1 MSTELTAAH
10 CANPFLTRTMV
21 WIYHQI
27 QWLCRYRPVVFTQA
41 VLNRDTF
48 PVETLYSSEDLPLI
62 RRIAFRMIRK
72 IRGTYAGYGD
82 LFRQEGVRV
91 LHAHF
96 GQEGYRCLE
105 VAKETGVPLVTTFYG
120 VDVSALPRQSVWQK
134 RFDRLFKE
142 GQRFLAE
149 GPHMG
154 ERLADLGCPPEKIR
168 VHRLGVDT
176 LAIPFQDRREGPQVI
191 LMYANFREKKGHIYG
206 VRAFAKIADAFP
218 KSRMRMIGEGPLLG
232 EIEKEI
238 GESGVAE
245 RVEFLGALPHKTC
258 IGELAKATILLYP
271 SVTAGDGDTEGGAPV
286 GVIEALASGL
296 PVVSSL
302 HADIP
307 AVAPDGKC
315 ALLFPER
322 DVNGL
327 ADGLESLLKSPEL
340 RAEFAEWGRRHV
352 ETEHNIRRQ
361 GERLEVLYDEVI
373 SEVG

>member
-1 MSTELTAAH
+1 MSAKSTVAH
-10 CANPFLTRTMV
+10 CANPFLSRTMV

-41 VLNRDTF
+41 VLNKDTF
-48 PVETLYSSEDLPLI
+48 PVEAMYSSEDFSLS
-62 RRIAFRMIRK
+62 RRVFGRMVRK
-72 IRGTYAGYGD
+72 VRGTYTFYGD
-82 LFRQEGVRV
+82 LFRKEDVQLV
-91 LHAHF
+91 HAHF

-105 VAKETGVPLVTTFYG
+105 VARETGVPLVTTFYG
-120 VDVSALPRQSVWQK
+120 VDVSALPRQKAWRR

-168 VHRLGVDT
+168 VHRIGVDT
-176 LAIPFQDRREGPQVI
+176 EAIQFQDRQDGPPTI

-206 VRAFAKIADAFP
+206 IRAFAKIASAFP
-218 KSRMRMIGEGPLLG
+218 EARMRLIGEGPLLG
-232 EIEKEI
+232 EIEREV
-238 GESGVAE
+238 GDLGLSE
-245 RVEFLGALPHKTC
+245 RVEFLGALRHETC
-258 IGELAKATILLYP
+258 IGELAGATVLLYP
-271 SVTAGDGDTEGGAPV
+271 SVTASDGDTEGGAPV

-307 AVAPDGKC
+307 TVAPNGKC

-327 ADGLESLLKSPEL
+327 AEGLESMLRSPDQ
-340 RAEFAEWGRRHV
+340 RAEFVERGRRHV
-352 ETEHNIRRQ
+352 EAEHDIRRQ
-361 GERLEVLYDEVI
+361 GERLEGHYDEVI
-373 SEVG
+373 SKMG